1 MPLQDLP
8 NELLYHIADFLEYA
22 DDASAFS
29 RSCRLF
35 YSLVNDTL
43 VARYAKGH
51 ELEAIEHALETGD
64 HVLMENLIDEGVDPL
79 IWEKNKRKKLIYKAA
94 GAGHTELV
102 RLLLDRE
109 INDVHGHYV
118 YQEVPLIRALL
129 CGHWETARLLIS
141 YGADPDYIDVDHYW
155 CRTALDTMADKG
167 SLEGVRFLVENTAST
182 LKAPGRHGRA
192 PLASAAYSGH
202 LNIVKYLFYAGADH
216 RTRDAAG
223 LSALFH
229 AAARNHEDI
238 VLFILEKEEEPD
250 FFKEQL
256 DLDSLAC
263 IASRGN
269 GQITRS
275 LLDRVN
281 IPAKIA
287 SSSYQLG
294 PLMLACA
301 AVGCDSSVQLLL
313 DAGCDPTHKWSSAAE
328 AFLSDNTPLRQA
340 AARGHGSI
348 VRRFLDRRCIR
359 AKYWSEHD
367 TIIANLIQ
375 TLCSNNQVQLLRD
388 ILDCE
393 QLLGSSSRR
402 DVVSRAL
409 YNLKPHEEAIRLL
422 LEQGATADYDKNNN
436 LWMLQRAVELGSP
449 ESVRLLLEI
458 TGINPR
464 EQLQK
469 PRRDQDGQSLYELAI
484 APGRPPNEDTSKETK
499 VEMVRALLE
508 TNNDQGGS
516 VHPAN
521 QECQIALVKA
531 ISAGQVE
538 IVKYFLDSGF
548 DANGRIS
555 GGDRGSLHLGRT
567 LLGVAAGGYHRRV
580 KEMTELFLAYGADV
594 EATDGETGATALVHA
609 VKMDNRDAVDILLN
623 HGADPLYRINNSE
636 ASETPLHQA
645 LVSQRSNCLRIL
657 LKAVEARGLQW
668 DISAALCEVRQ
679 YKDRPDPMDRRLL
692 GTMLARTNNYAGAI
706 FDSPTTGRTR
716 PECKQLVKYLVQ
728 HYCRVKYPCPL

>member
-8 NELLYHIADFLEYA
+8 NELLYNIADFLEYA
-22 DDASAFS
+22 DDASAVS
-29 RSCRLF
+29 RSCRLL
-35 YSLVNDTL
+35 YSLVNNTL

-51 ELEAIEHALETGD
+51 EIEAIEHALETGD

-79 IWEKNKRKKLIYKAA
+79 IWQKEDAKLIYEAA

-109 INDVHGHYV
+109 ISDIHDHPFSK
-118 YQEVPLIRALL
+118 QVPLTHALL
-129 CGHWETARLLIS
+129 CGQWETARLLVS
-141 YGADPDYIDVDHYW
+141 YGANPDHIEGFYAW
-155 CRTALDTMADKG
+155 GTALYTMADKG
-167 SLEGVRFLVENTAST
+167 SLKGVRFLVENTASSF
-182 LKAPGRHGRA
+182 KARGRYSRT
-192 PLASAAYSGH
+192 PLAGAAYSGH
-202 LNIVKYLFYAGADH
+202 LDIVKYLFDAGADH
-216 RTRDAAG
+216 RSRDDEG

-229 AAARNHEDI
+229 AAAGNHEDV
-238 VLFILEKEEEPD
+238 VLFLLEKEEEPD
-250 FFKEQL
+250 FFKKQR
-256 DLDSLAC
+256 DLESLAHV
-263 IASRGN
+263 AFRGN
-269 GQITRS
+269 GQTTRL

-281 IPAKIA
+281 IPVKIA
-287 SSSYQLG
+287 SSRYDLR

-301 AVGCDSSVQLLL
+301 AAGYDSSVQLLL
-313 DAGCDPTHKWSSAAE
+313 DAGCDPTYMWPTTGL
-328 AFLSDNTPLRQA
+328 FLSDSTPLGQA
-340 AARGHGSI
+340 AERGHGSV
-348 VRRFLDRRCIR
+348 VRRFLDCRFLQAKIWSDGERITAKLIR
-359 AKYWSEHD
+359 
-367 TIIANLIQ
+367 

-388 ILDCE
+388 ILDSDA
-393 QLLGSSSRR
+393 LLLRSCSRQ

-409 YNLKPHEEAIRLL
+409 YNSTPHEEPIRLL
-422 LEQGATADYDKNNN
+422 LEQGAAAHDDRNDN
-436 LWMLQRAVELGSP
+436 LRMLRRAVELGSP
-449 ESVRLLLEI
+449 GSVRLLLAI

-464 EQLQK
+464 EQLRE
-469 PRRDQDGQSLYELAI
+469 PRRDRDSQILYELAI
-484 APGRPPNEDTSKETK
+484 EPARSPNEDTSKETK
-499 VEMVRALLE
+499 VGMVRALLE

-548 DANGRIS
+548 DANGRVS
-555 GGDRGSLHLGRT
+555 VGCRGSPHLGRT
-567 LLGVAAGGYHRRV
+567 LLGVAAGGYHSRV
-580 KEMTELFLAYGADV
+580 KEMMELFLAYGADV
-594 EATDGETGATALVHA
+594 EATDGQSGETALVHA
-609 VKMDNRDAVDILLN
+609 VKMGNCDAIDILLG

-679 YKDRPDPMDRRLL
+679 YKDRPDPMDRKLL
-692 GTMLARTNNYAGAI
+692 GLTLSRTSIYAGDI
-706 FDSPTTGRTR
+706 FDLPTTGRTR